1 MLALLGSALG
11 FGTSI
16 IPEILGYFKQK
27 QANDQELAM
36 LEAKAKYAEKLNE
49 LDLKKLDAQADISE
63 TENIYKHDQS
73 LDSGPFINGLRGS
86 VRPIIT
92 YLFVLMYLAVK
103 GVIIYALIANQNVD
117 WTTAIQS
124 SYTDEDAAI
133 LSCIISFWFGSRA
146 MGKARAWVNG
156 KKL

>member
-63 TENIYKHDQS
+63 SENIYKHDQS
-73 LDSGPFINGLRGS
+73 LDSGPFVNALRGS
-86 VRPIIT
+86 VRPVIT
-92 YLFVLMYLAVK
+92 YTFVLAFLVMK
-103 GVIIYALIANQNVD
+103 GVLIYALISNQSVD
-117 WTTAIQS
+117 WTTAIQMAWG
-124 SYTDEDAAI
+124 EEEAAI
-133 LSCIISFWFGSRA
+133 FSCIISFWFGTRS
-146 MGKARAWVNG
+146 MSKARAWQNG
-156 KKL
+156 KK

>member
-63 TENIYKHDQS
+63 SANICKHDQS
-73 LDSGPFINGLRGS
+73 LDSGPFVNALRGS
-86 VRPIIT
+86 VRPVIT
-92 YLFVLMYLAVK
+92 YTFVLAFLVMK
-103 GVIIYALIANQNVD
+103 GVLIYALISNQNVD
-117 WTTAIQS
+117 WTTAIRMAWG
-124 SYTDEDAAI
+124 EEEAAI
-133 LSCIISFWFGSRA
+133 FSCIISFWFGTRS
-146 MGKARAWVNG
+146 MSKARAWQNG
-156 KKL
+156 KK